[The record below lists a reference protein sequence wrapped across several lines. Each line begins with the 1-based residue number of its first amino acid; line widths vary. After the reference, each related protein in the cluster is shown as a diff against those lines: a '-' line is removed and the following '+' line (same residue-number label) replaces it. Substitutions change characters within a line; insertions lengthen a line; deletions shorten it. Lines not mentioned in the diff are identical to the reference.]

1 MKKFYL
7 GCDVSK
13 GYADFVILNENKK
26 IVEPDFQLD
35 ETFTGHLRL
44 FEKLQYF
51 FKKNPDAMIYAAVE
65 STGGYENNWFD
76 FLTKLQEHIEI
87 RVARLN
93 PTGVT
98 FNSKADLNRNTTDK
112 ISAHNVAKYMI
123 EHPEKVVY
131 QSQSYFGSLRKQWA
145 FVRMLVKQCTQLF
158 NQLESLVYSANPE
171 VLLYCKDGVPDW
183 VLTLLSRYP
192 TASKLANA
200 RPATVS
206 KIPYVSNERAE
217 ELIHNAKFSIASAKD
232 SITAQL
238 ITATVS
244 QIVHLKKT
252 IKAQENI
259 MIKECEI
266 PEVEILKTFNGI
278 GDRSAIGLIL
288 EIQAVERFSSVKKL
302 ASFFGIH
309 PVYKTSGDG
318 KKGFRMSKMG
328 RKEPRKILYMVTL
341 SAIKSNPLI
350 RSIYENRVENGMEK
364 MAAVGLC
371 MHKILRIIY
380 GMLKNRTAFDP
391 EVDINNRNKKQNT
404 QKNTDARNRRYQA
417 FDDNAPVS
425 RRQAKKRVERKQS
438 HSNNITKC
446 GIRQSAPNPA

>member
-13 GYADFVILNENKK
+13 GYADFVILNESKK
-26 IVEPDFQLD
+26 TVEPNFQLD
-35 ETFTGHLRL
+35 ETFAGHLRL
-44 FEKLQYF
+44 FEKLQGF
-51 FKKNPDAMIYAAVE
+51 FKNNPDAVIYAAVE
-65 STGGYENNWFD
+65 STGGYENNWFE
-76 FLTKLQEHIEI
+76 FLAKLRETFKLK
-87 RVARLN
+87 VARLN

-98 FNSKADLNRNTTDK
+98 FNGKADLNRNTTDK

-123 EHPEKVVY
+123 EHPEKVAY
-131 QSQSYFGSLRKQWA
+131 QTQSYFGSLRKQWV
-145 FVRMLVKQCTQLF
+145 FVKMLVKQCTQLL

-171 VLLYCKDGVPDW
+171 ILTYCKDGVPDW
-183 VLTLLSRYP
+183 VLTLLARYP

-206 KIPYVSNERAE
+206 KIPYVSNKRAE
-217 ELIHNAKFSIASAKD
+217 ELIHKAKFSIASAKD
-232 SITAQL
+232 NITAQL

-244 QIVHLKKT
+244 QIVHLKKA
-252 IKAQENI
+252 IKTQEAI
-259 MIKECEI
+259 MKKECAM
-266 PEVEILKTFNGI
+266 PEVELLKTFKGI
-278 GDRSAIGLIL
+278 GDYSAIGLIL
-288 EIQAVERFSSVKKL
+288 EIQAIERFSSVKKL

-318 KKGFRMSKMG
+318 KKGFRMSKVG

-350 RSIYENRVENGMEK
+350 RSIYEEKVENGMEK

-380 GMLKNRTAFDP
+380 GMLKNKTAFDP
-391 EVDINNRNKKQNT
+391 EIDINNRNKKQTT
-404 QKNTDARNRRYQA
+404 QKNTDDKNRRYQE

-425 RRQAKKRVERKQS
+425 RRQAKKRVERMQS

-446 GIRQSAPNPA
+446 GIKQPAPTSV